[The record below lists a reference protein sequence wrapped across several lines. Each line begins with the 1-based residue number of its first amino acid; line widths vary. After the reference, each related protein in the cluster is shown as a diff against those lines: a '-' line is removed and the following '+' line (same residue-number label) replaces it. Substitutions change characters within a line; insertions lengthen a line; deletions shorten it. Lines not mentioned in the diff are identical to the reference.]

1 MNEYLKEY
9 IELQK
14 QFRETKGNPDSV
26 RALYTFKEKLELSED
41 KQAKEVLV
49 DVYDLLDF
57 KKDAYE
63 LLCQIGNRS
72 DKKTLKR
79 LGTLKEYAENWGN
92 HYALPK
98 PKTLEEKQKE
108 KERQARLGL
117 PTFRYHPNPLETGA
131 FEESADGVACDCCGK
146 TTHIFYTGP
155 FYAVE
160 DIECLCPEC
169 ISSGEAARKYDGSFQ
184 DDCSVD
190 DGVEDPARLDE
201 LIHRTPGYS
210 GWQQEYWRAHCGDY
224 CAYLGHVGAREL
236 RALGVLEDEMGYRRS
251 FWTHRPLTDFWRVG
265 KGYAAK
271 LEAHGLYTMGDI
283 ARCSIGQPT
292 DYHNEELLYKLF
304 GVNAELLIDHAWGW
318 EPCTIADIKAYKPEN
333 KSIVSGQI
341 LQYPYPFEKARLVIQ
356 EMADALALELV
367 DKRLATNQLVLTV
380 GYDIENLKGT
390 AYTGEITTDHYGRKI
405 PKHAHGTVNLDGYTS
420 SGEELLKAA
429 TSLYDRIV
437 DKTLLARRLTLCAN
451 HLLDE
456 SSVPEDLPEQIDLF
470 TDYSAKEK
478 QKKEADT
485 AHARERKLQKT
496 MLGIKKRFGKNAILK
511 GLNLEDGATARE
523 RNNQIGGHKA

>member
-1 MNEYLKEY
+1 MQQSGRTYIAIDLKSYYASVECMERGLDPMTTNLVVADLSRTEKTICLAVSPSLKAYGISGRARLFEVVERVKEVNAERRRKAGGNLFEKSCDAHELAVDPSRAVGYLVAPPQMAKYIQISTQIYNVYLKY
-9 IELQK
+9 I
-14 QFRETKGNPDSV
+14 TP
-26 RALYTFKEKLELSED
+26 ED
-41 KQAKEVLV
+41 IHVYSIDEVMM
-49 DVYDLLDF
+49 DVTSY
-57 KKDAYE
+57 
-63 LLCQIGNRS
+63 
-72 DKKTLKR
+72 
-79 LGTLKEYAENWGN
+79 
-92 HYALPK
+92 
-98 PKTLEEKQKE
+98 
-108 KERQARLGL
+108 
-117 PTFRYHPNPLETGA
+117 LETYHM
-131 FEESADGVACDCCGK
+131 
-146 TTHIFYTGP
+146 T
-155 FYAVE
+155 
-160 DIECLCPEC
+160 
-169 ISSGEAARKYDGSFQ
+169 
-184 DDCSVD
+184 
-190 DGVEDPARLDE
+190 
-201 LIHRTPGYS
+201 
-210 GWQQEYWRAHCGDY
+210 
-224 CAYLGHVGAREL
+224 AREL
-236 RALGVLEDEMGYRRS
+236 AKTMILDVLRTTGITATAGIGTNLYLAKAAMDIVAKHVPADKDGVRIAELDEQTYRQTL
-251 FWTHRPLTDFWRVG
+251 WGHTPLTDFWRVG
-265 KGYAAK
+265 RGYERRLQK
-271 LEAHGLYTMGDI
+271 LGLNTMGDI
-283 ARCSIGQPT
+283 ALCSCGGPRE
-292 DYHNEELLYKLF
+292 YYNEDLLYKTF

-390 AYTGEITTDHYGRKI
+390 AYTGEVTTDRYGRKI

-485 AHARERKLQKT
+485 AHARERKLQET
-496 MLGIKKRFGKNAILK
+496 MLDIKKRFGKNAILK